1 MALVKLNNNG
11 IKNATAFGSIAGLGN
26 LVLIKTVTLASAAAS
41 ISFVDGTSSVVLD
54 DTYKE
59 YIFYF
64 NNIHP
69 ASDSNFTFNLSAD
82 TGSNYNVTKT
92 STVFGAYHREDAAD
106 TVLNYGGGSDL
117 AQSTAYQNMLFGG
130 SMGANDAD
138 RCFSGYLH
146 LFEPSSTTFVKHFIG
161 VNNFVDT
168 TSTAYTVQSLIAGY
182 ANTTSAI
189 DAIDF
194 KLSTGNIDAGSI
206 SLYGVN

>member
-1 MALVKLNNNG
+1 MGLISNG
-11 IKNATAFGSIAGLGN
+11 TTVFDAGAMNLGGSMT
-26 LVLIKTVTLASAAAS
+26 LIKTTTLASAAAS
-41 ISFVDGTSSVVLD
+41 ISFVDGASSVVLD

-69 ASDSNFTFNLSAD
+69 ASNSNFTFNLSID

-92 STVFGAYHREDAAD
+92 TTVFGAYHREDAAGP
-106 TVLNYGGGSDL
+106 TLAYGAGSDL
-117 AQSTAYQNMLFGG
+117 AQSANYQDMNFGG
-130 SMGANDAD
+130 SLGANDAD
-138 RCFSGYLH
+138 RCFSGYLR

-168 TSTAYTVQSLIAGY
+168 TSTAYTVQSYIAGY